1 MAKKNI
7 TIISPIDGSVVAE
20 RPYSTDNEIKKCL
33 ASANKLKSS
42 WKAKTIKER
51 AEICKSA
58 IDELCRN
65 KDDIAKEITMQMGRP
80 IKYAGSE
87 LNGLEDRAR
96 YMIDIAEQELSE
108 VLPGEKQN
116 YTRFIHREPLGVVL
130 SIAPWNYPYLT
141 AVNSIIPALMAGN
154 CVILKHSAQT
164 YLCADRFK
172 QAFDKAGLDHGVF
185 QVLYL
190 DHRQTTELINN
201 NLLDYISFTG
211 SVTAGE
217 IIERA
222 AAGSFKSVALELG
235 GKDPAYVRDDVD
247 LDHAVD
253 NLLDGVFYN
262 SGQSCCAV
270 ERIYVHKNIY
280 GEFVNK
286 FTDKV
291 NNYVL
296 GNPLSE
302 NVSLGPMVNSKAADF
317 VRGQVNQACEMGA
330 TACIDETKFPL
341 SKPGT
346 CYMAPQVL
354 INVNHK
360 MSIMM
365 EESFAPVVGVM
376 EVENDE
382 QAIHYM
388 NDSPYGLS
396 ASVWTK
402 DESAAIDIGRKLQTG
417 TVFMNEC
424 DYLDP
429 ALAWVGVKNSG
440 RGCSLSVLGYQQLT
454 RPKSFN
460 LKREL

>member
-1 MAKKNI
+1 MKESIK
-7 TIISPIDGSVVAE
+7 IISPIDGSIVAE
-20 RPYSTDNEIKKCL
+20 RPYSSPVEISKCL
-33 ASANKLKSS
+33 ALANESKSI

-51 AEICKSA
+51 AFICHKA
-58 IDELCRN
+58 IDVLCSN
-65 KDDIAKEITMQMGRP
+65 KESIAKEITMQMGRP
-80 IKYAGSE
+80 IRYAAAEIG
-87 LNGLEDRAR
+87 GLEDRAR
-96 YMIDIAEQELSE
+96 YMIEIAEHELSDVRPDKKE
-108 VLPGEKQN
+108 N
-116 YTRFIHREPLGVVL
+116 HNRFIRREPLGVVM

-164 YLCADRFK
+164 FICADRFK
-172 QAFDKAGLDHGVF
+172 QAFEQAGMEEGVF

-190 DHRQTTELINN
+190 DHSQTTALISSQN
-201 NLLDYISFTG
+201 LDYISFTG

-217 IIERA
+217 IIEKTV
-222 AAGSFKSVALELG
+222 AGSFKGVALELG
-235 GKDPAYVRDDVD
+235 GKDPAYVRDDVV
-247 LDHAVD
+247 LEQAVES
-253 NLLDGVFYN
+253 LLDGAFYN

-270 ERIYVHKNIY
+270 ERIYVQKNIY
-280 GEFVNK
+280 DEFLKK
-286 FTDKV
+286 FIDKAK
-291 NNYVL
+291 NYVL
-296 GNPLSE
+296 GNPLNE
-302 NVSLGPMVNSKAADF
+302 KVSLGPMISSNAADF
-317 VRGQVNQACEMGA
+317 VRKQIKQACEMGA

-402 DESAAIDIGRKLQTG
+402 DESAAIDIGKKLQTG